1 MYIAAPYYRYYFLNI
16 LLFDY
21 KQYIILEIGSILG
34 LVLSFYYWGK
44 ICDKFGATKV
54 LKAIILFLPVY
65 PLFVILFGNN
75 VLLLFL
81 LNLFDGVLMAGLT
94 LSIYGYFYQN
104 VKYDMINHMSF
115 FMIFQSTAML
125 LGSIIGGIISTT
137 PKFWYMGLEAY
148 GLLLIFGISILF
160 RLFTIG
166 FVNKIEDKNKDEI
179 NIPKNIILQRPIIFG
194 VTQFLNFTKAE
205 GEVILLEM
213 YREVKDLKKGLK
225 KEEKTIN
232 KKIDELTNKEKE
244 LFKSINTQKTEKSQ
258 ETKKKRKTR

>member
-1 MYIAAPYYRYYFLNI
+1 M
-16 LLFDY
+16 
-21 KQYIILEIGSILG
+21 
-34 LVLSFYYWGK
+34 
-44 ICDKFGATKV
+44 
-54 LKAIILFLPVY
+54 
-65 PLFVILFGNN
+65 
-75 VLLLFL
+75 
-81 LNLFDGVLMAGLT
+81 
-94 LSIYGYFYQN
+94 
-104 VKYDMINHMSF
+104 
-115 FMIFQSTAML
+115 
-125 LGSIIGGIISTT
+125 
-137 PKFWYMGLEAY
+137 
-148 GLLLIFGISILF
+148 F

-244 LFKSINTQKTEKSQ
+244 LFKSINTQKTENH
-258 ETKKKRKTR
+258 KKQRKEKTR